1 MKGLWVPKQQSN
13 VIQNLIAQLNSI
25 LEGNYFVLNL
35 SEKSLF
41 RTNKYYYVLELTS
54 WGLKKQPKL
63 QFLQISEEQQ
73 YTFSQMHI
81 YLNGIING
89 IKLTEFTLNNK

>member
-13 VIQNLIAQLNSI
+13 IVQNLIAQLNSI
-25 LEGNYFVLNL
+25 LGGNYFVLNL
-35 SEKSLF
+35 SSKSLSKS
-41 RTNKYYYVLELTS
+41 NKYYYVLELTS

-73 YTFSQMHI
+73 YTFSQMYI
-81 YLNGIING
+81 YIEGIING
-89 IKLTEFTLNNK
+89 INVADFFNSQ